1 MRKIYS
7 TLKSVVAATLVAA
20 MAFAASCSY
29 DDTAI
34 KNDVEQI
41 KDSLEALTQRVANL
55 ESKLQ
60 TEIDAVKALIDGQ
73 VVIVDVTVDE
83 DGNQT
88 IKLSNGK
95 EITVLAPVGCDC
107 EPATPCT
114 CDSLQYRT
122 TEEGV
127 LEVSADGVNWV
138 AINGVTAE
146 CVVASIVVKD
156 GVATITLADGTV
168 FETAV
173 AELVEFEAAKS
184 AVYVKAA
191 QTLAIPFAIN
201 DAVEDIN
208 VMNTPL
214 GWKAEVVDTRAV
226 GGMDYVLNIT
236 GPAKNFLEYAEK
248 SGKVAIHFNTA
259 AGACKVMSVD
269 VELAEIT
276 MDVDKAGNV
285 TIVNTLVD
293 KYERENWGVVEYIE
307 EFNNF
312 YFAVLNYDDYYE
324 YEGRL
329 EEAYNSNLGEFF
341 IPAAASYVQ
350 NFFTNVGENGY
361 ENAIYQ
367 DGVNEKWTLNFTVE
381 EAIAYLDWYEYLTY
395 EGNSFVLCVI
405 PTDVNNNGNLMW
417 DEIVAVPFK
426 QLSLNISENVDN
438 RTFQQPYFNVA
449 FRGAQKYF
457 FYPQTK
463 SSLEDQVSW
472 GYYDNIYGYF
482 EEAFS
487 YFLMYPDWYSFGY
500 EVTADIVEEN
510 ISLAELLAYTYEGYY
525 YETIPGAEYVM
536 AYFAWE
542 EGKTEYTVEDLRYIE
557 FSTADVVKAE
567 SEHDINVDYND
578 DWNIFTIAVDV
589 TVPDTTAVVYTA
601 WFAEEPADEESM
613 YDYLLSDGYS
623 RSGEDIAEKD
633 YTFYVG
639 TSCSKPETAKY
650 LGVLVIDAE
659 GKYTLK
665 SFELKSAAL
674 TISEAEVTI
683 ESVEFTAESATITVG
698 GVEDYEVKG
707 YQYYII
713 SKTSGNSYYMKSE
726 EQLQDIAYGNNYL
739 YKSSEVN
746 PIVVTQTSDYK
757 TVFNEGEKYA
767 VAVGVQFADGS
778 YSKAVYGEF
787 DNGEVAKPEP
797 IEMGY
802 IYRANYKNGYL
813 QFFGEDGNYCARF
826 YTYEMIDA
834 NKGYLPEGT
843 YSLDSSY
850 GNIINNYSQIY
861 DYNAKAYTH
870 TFDVGGK
877 FIVSEVDGA
886 YRVEVTGTTLNG
898 GTATLDFVY
907 EGAIE
912 NLILPSEYKEPVALD
927 FVPVFGQYDL
937 KCEGNNDSE
946 YGFLLYDAEGNYLE
960 VTCFFN
966 NNTGWNYVYSAK
978 YVAVDGTVSEGKQIQ
993 TQAPNDYDCNAGE
1006 MHFVAIVTTTDYAI
1020 SFNGNVPAEEVNFWG
1035 ADSSYEPGYQPG
1047 GDNEGGDDAEESV
1060 LELVSAS
1067 AVHADANKIGGTGYE
1082 VTFVG
1087 ANGEKI
1093 MYRVQ
1098 TKDKTFLRE
1107 GDWNSDFN
1115 WAQEGYVDAVDW
1127 TGVGYPWPYA
1137 MTVAV
1142 VDDNYDIVLECM
1154 DYNNDYKPYTAHFV
1168 GQIEGFTLPVAEEV
1182 VELPDFVIPGEGETF
1197 AMDYKY
1203 TDLVAGLDENNSLR
1217 VCQANGW
1224 IWDIKFNSGLTEI
1237 VAGDYKAGGS
1247 SFSSADALEV
1257 DTYNGGFQN
1266 NAFNYIYPE
1275 EFDKVTTFN
1284 VQKEG
1289 DFYCITMI
1297 GSGGYGNSV
1306 GTFRCVYIGKIK

>member
-73 VVIVDVTVDE
+73 VVIVDVTTDK

-95 EITVLAPVGCDC
+95 EITVLAPVACD
-107 EPATPCT
+107 

-146 CVVASIVVKD
+146 CVVASIVVED
-156 GVATITLADGTV
+156 GVATITLANGTV
-168 FETAV
+168 FQTTV

-236 GPAKNFLEYAEK
+236 SPAKNFLEYAEK

-276 MDVDKAGNV
+276 MDIDKAGNV

-312 YFAVLNYDDYYE
+312 YFAVLDYDDYYE

-329 EEAYNSNLGEFF
+329 EEAYNSNWGEFF

-350 NFFTNVGENGY
+350 NFFTNVGENPW
-361 ENAIYQ
+361 ENAVYE

-381 EAIAYLDWYEYLTY
+381 EAIAYLDLYEYLTY

-426 QLSLNISENVDN
+426 QLSLKIEENVDN

-463 SSLEDQVSW
+463 SSLENYVAW

-482 EEAFS
+482 EEALTS
-487 YFLMYPDWYSFGY
+487 YLQYPNWYSFGY

-510 ISLAELLAYTYEGYY
+510 ISLAELLTYTYENYY

-589 TVPDTTAVVYTA
+589 TVPNTTAVVYTA

-613 YDYLLSDGYS
+613 YDYIVSDGYS
-623 RSGEDIAEKD
+623 RSGEDLAEDD

-639 TSCSKPETAKY
+639 TSCSAPETTKY

-665 SFELKSAAL
+665 SFELESAAL

-683 ESVEFTAESATITVG
+683 ESVEFTESSATITVG
-698 GVEDYEVKG
+698 GVEGLDVKG

-713 SKTSGNSYYMKSE
+713 SKTSGGSYYMRTE
-726 EQLQDIAYGNNYL
+726 EQLQDIAYGSNWL
-739 YKSSEVN
+739 YKSSDDN
-746 PIVVTQTSDYK
+746 PIVATSTADYK
-757 TVFNEGEKYA
+757 STFVEGEKYA

-787 DNGEVAKPEP
+787 DNGEVPEP
-797 IEMGY
+797 EAIEMGHV
-802 IYRANYKNGYL
+802 YRANYKNDYL
-813 QFFGEDGNYCARF
+813 QFFGEDGHYCAVL
-826 YTYEMIDA
+826 YPYALIDT

-843 YSLDSSY
+843 YSIGESSSS
-850 GNIINNYSQIY
+850 GSIINSYSRIY
-861 DYNAKAYTH
+861 DYTASAYTH

-886 YRVEVTGTTLNG
+886 YRVEVTGATLNG
-898 GTATLDFVY
+898 YTATLDFVY

-1047 GDNEGGDDAEESV
+1047 DDNEGGDDAVVVTSAKATPGTKNGDMNYHYVEFALSNGDTVGAEFRTDGKNYLTLGGYTDSYSNWTGGFFPGYINYAYKNG
-1060 LELVSAS
+1060 VSTYF
-1067 AVHADANKIGGTGYE
+1067 ADAYVSYADDAYTVMLRITADWATFEEYTYTG
-1082 VTFVG
+1082 
-1087 ANGEKI
+1087 A
-1093 MYRVQ
+1093 
-1098 TKDKTFLRE
+1098 
-1107 GDWNSDFN
+1107 
-1115 WAQEGYVDAVDW
+1115 
-1127 TGVGYPWPYA
+1127 
-1137 MTVAV
+1137 
-1142 VDDNYDIVLECM
+1142 
-1154 DYNNDYKPYTAHFV
+1154 
-1168 GQIEGFTLPVAEEV
+1168 IEGLEAPVVSEGGED
-1182 VELPDFVIPGEGETF
+1182 VELPNCENLTLQLCQKDGFISGSATGYGDIRLVDSEGKYYINIEVNDQTLYTHSYVFDGYKGYDAGTIYAPCTYVSYKGAAYDDSTSDTPEPVSGTFDIVVDGENCTIEIDFV
-1197 AMDYKY
+1197 
-1203 TDLVAGLDENNSLR
+1203 LVDGNKFSGSYAGVLP
-1217 VCQANGW
+1217 
-1224 IWDIKFNSGLTEI
+1224 
-1237 VAGDYKAGGS
+1237 Y
-1247 SFSSADALEV
+1247 
-1257 DTYNGGFQN
+1257 
-1266 NAFNYIYPE
+1266 
-1275 EFDKVTTFN
+1275 
-1284 VQKEG
+1284 
-1289 DFYCITMI
+1289 
-1297 GSGGYGNSV
+1297 
-1306 GTFRCVYIGKIK
+1306 

>member
-107 EPATPCT
+107 
-114 CDSLQYRT
+114 DSLQYRT

-146 CVVASIVVKD
+146 CVVVDVVVAD
-156 GVATITLADGTV
+156 GIATITLADGTV

-184 AVYVKAA
+184 AIYVKAA
-191 QTLAIPFAIN
+191 QALAIPFAIN

-236 GPAKNFLEYAEK
+236 APAKNFLQYAEK

-269 VELAEIT
+269 VELAEIS
-276 MDVDKAGNV
+276 MDVDKAGNI

-293 KYERENWGVVEYIE
+293 KYERENWGEVEYIE

-329 EEAYNSNLGEFF
+329 EEAYNSNWGEFN
-341 IPAAASYVQ
+341 IPAAASYIQ
-350 NFFTNVGENGY
+350 NFFTNVGENDY
-361 ENAIYQ
+361 TVAIYEE
-367 DGVNEKWTLNFTVE
+367 GVNEKWTINFTVE
-381 EAIAYLDWYEYLTY
+381 EVIAYLDWYDDFVY
-395 EGNSFVLCVI
+395 EGNSFVLCAI
-405 PTDVNNNGNLMW
+405 PVDVYNNGNLMW
-417 DEIVAVPFK
+417 DEMVAVPFM
-426 QLSLNISENVDN
+426 QLSLKIEENVEN

-463 SSLEDQVSW
+463 SSLEYYVES
-472 GYYDNIYGYF
+472 GYYDDIYGYF
-482 EEAFS
+482 EEALSS
-487 YFLMYPDWYSFGY
+487 YMMYPSWYSFGY
-500 EVTADIVEEN
+500 EVLEDVVDEN
-510 ISLAELLAYTYEGYY
+510 ISLAELISYSDPYNYF
-525 YETIPGAEYVM
+525 ETIPAAEYVM

-542 EGKTEYTVEDLRYIE
+542 EGKTEYTAEDLRYIE
-557 FSTADVVKAE
+557 FSTADLVKADPE
-567 SEHDINVDYND
+567 MEVTYELDEEYGLY
-578 DWNIFTIAVDV
+578 TIAVDV
-589 TVPDTTAVVYTA
+589 TVPEDAAVVYTA
-601 WFAEEPADEESM
+601 WFTEEPADEESM
-613 YDYLLSDGYS
+613 YDYILSDGYS
-623 RSGEDIAEKD
+623 RDLSNG

-639 TSCSKPETAKY
+639 TSCSDPETTKY

-659 GKYTLK
+659 GNYTMK
-665 SFELKSAAL
+665 CFELKSAAL
-674 TISEAEVTI
+674 KINEAEVTI
-683 ESVEFTAESATITVG
+683 ESVEFTETSATITVG
-698 GVEDYEVKG
+698 GLEGLDVKG

-713 SKTSGNSYYMKSE
+713 SKTSGGSYYMRTE
-726 EQLQDIAYGNNYL
+726 EQLQDIAYASNWM

-746 PIVVTQTSDYK
+746 PIVATTMADYK
-757 TVFNEGEKYA
+757 STFVEGEKFA
-767 VAVGVQFADGS
+767 IAVGVQFADGS
-778 YSKAVYGEF
+778 FSKAVYGEF
-787 DNGEVAKPEP
+787 DYGDVAEPEA
-797 IEMGY
+797 IEMGTVA
-802 IYRANYKNGYL
+802 RANFKNGYL
-813 QFFGEDGNYCARF
+813 QFFGEDGHYCARF
-826 YTYEMIDA
+826 RPYDMIDT
-834 NKGYLPEGT
+834 NKGYLPVGT

-861 DYNAKAYTH
+861 DYTAKAYTH

-966 NNTGWNYVYSAK
+966 NNTGLNYVYSAK

-993 TQAPNDYDCNAGE
+993 TQAPNDYNCNAGE
-1006 MHFVAIVTTTDYAI
+1006 KHFVAIVTTTDYVI
-1020 SFNGNVPAEEVNFWG
+1020 SFDGNVPAEEVNFWG

-1047 GDNEGGDDAEESV
+1047 GDNEGDDDAVVVTSAKATPGTKGGDMNYHYVEFALSNGDTVGAEFRTDGKNYLTLGGYTDSYSNWTGGFFPGYINYAYKNG
-1060 LELVSAS
+1060 VSTYF
-1067 AVHADANKIGGTGYE
+1067 ADAHVSYADDAYTVMLRITADWATFEEYTYTG
-1082 VTFVG
+1082 
-1087 ANGEKI
+1087 A
-1093 MYRVQ
+1093 
-1098 TKDKTFLRE
+1098 
-1107 GDWNSDFN
+1107 
-1115 WAQEGYVDAVDW
+1115 
-1127 TGVGYPWPYA
+1127 
-1137 MTVAV
+1137 
-1142 VDDNYDIVLECM
+1142 
-1154 DYNNDYKPYTAHFV
+1154 
-1168 GQIEGFTLPVAEEV
+1168 IEGLEAPVVSEGGED
-1182 VELPDFVIPGEGETF
+1182 VELPNCENLTLQLCQKDGFISGSAAGYGDIRLIDSEGKYYINIEVNDQTLYTHSYVFDGYEGYDAGTIYAPCTYVSYKGAEYDDESNETPEVVSGTFDIVVDGENCTIEIDFV
-1197 AMDYKY
+1197 
-1203 TDLVAGLDENNSLR
+1203 LVDGNKFSGSYAGVLP
-1217 VCQANGW
+1217 
-1224 IWDIKFNSGLTEI
+1224 
-1237 VAGDYKAGGS
+1237 Y
-1247 SFSSADALEV
+1247 
-1257 DTYNGGFQN
+1257 
-1266 NAFNYIYPE
+1266 
-1275 EFDKVTTFN
+1275 
-1284 VQKEG
+1284 
-1289 DFYCITMI
+1289 
-1297 GSGGYGNSV
+1297 
-1306 GTFRCVYIGKIK
+1306 